1 MSRPEPELGGGFGVT
16 RCATVVTRHD
26 TVCAGTNR
34 DHDIRL
40 PDEDLNGFLTPPRGA
55 LP

>member
-1 MSRPEPELGGGFGVT
+1 MSRPEPEMGGGLGVT
-16 RCATVVTRHD
+16 RCATVVTRD
-26 TVCAGTNR
+26 GIICTATNR
-34 DHDIRL
+34 DHIRL